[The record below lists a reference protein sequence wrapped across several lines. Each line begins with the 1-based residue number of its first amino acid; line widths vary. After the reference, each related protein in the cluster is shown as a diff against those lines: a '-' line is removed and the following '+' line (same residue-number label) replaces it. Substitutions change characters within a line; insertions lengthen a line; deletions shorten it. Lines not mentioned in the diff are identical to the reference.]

1 MNRWITFLEERFPI
15 LWIAFLVCG
24 ISLSGLMIAKGELHL
39 MSFVLSFIGIVFY
52 FAMMRLIKEVRDIEK
67 DKIAHPDRP
76 LARGLISKK
85 EAVQT
90 IDLLILIFIAYG
102 LIVGILLGAAPG
114 LAFLTIVLYL
124 WLAHKGFYLR
134 KKIERHPLIKGVFYL
149 AGIFPVA
156 SFAIAVANPSLSI
169 SPQSWA
175 FAVFLFGA
183 LACYDICTT
192 LDPRAHPILGTYV
205 QYFGFHRV
213 YYMAAATLILSGVES
228 IFLGVAPLAIPAE
241 VLVLAS
247 LSTLFFQPAL
257 YRIPDLMSGISLMVH
272 AWAVALMS
280 AFS

>member
-1 MNRWITFLEERFPI
+1 MNRWLTFFEERFPI
-15 LWIAFLVCG
+15 LWIAILVCG
-24 ISLSGLMIAKGELHL
+24 ISLSGLTFGKGEFHL
-39 MSFVLSFIGIVFY
+39 LSFVLSFIGIVFY

-90 IDLLILIFIAYG
+90 IDLLILVFIAFG
-102 LIVGILLGAAPG
+102 LIVWILLQATAG
-114 LAFLTIVLYL
+114 LAFLVIVAYL

-134 KKIERHPLIKGVFYL
+134 KKIERHPLIKGVLYL

-156 SFAIAVANPSLSI
+156 CFAIAVANPSLSF

-183 LACYDICTT
+183 LACYDICTN
-192 LDPRAHPILGTYV
+192 LDPHAHPILGTYV

-213 YYMAAATLILSGVES
+213 YYMAAAVLILSGIES

-241 VLVLAS
+241 VLVLAG

-257 YRIPDLMSGISLMVH
+257 FRIPDLMSGISLMVH
-272 AWAVALMS
+272 AWALAIMA
-280 AFS
+280 AFA